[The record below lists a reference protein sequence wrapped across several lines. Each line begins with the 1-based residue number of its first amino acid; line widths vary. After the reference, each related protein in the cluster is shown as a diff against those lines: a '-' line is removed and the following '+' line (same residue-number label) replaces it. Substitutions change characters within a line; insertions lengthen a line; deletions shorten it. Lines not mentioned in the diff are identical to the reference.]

1 MPRILEKSLAFSKKK
16 VSWQLPHCHN
26 GHSAYEKEQTNNVW
40 ATRRDLQVR
49 PIVTKNCR
57 NTKSAN
63 LIKNFH
69 KKVYLVNSKLKKVK
83 NSSDGLC
90 F

>member
-16 VSWQLPHCHN
+16 SRGNC
-26 GHSAYEKEQTNNVW
+26 HSAYEKEQTKNVW